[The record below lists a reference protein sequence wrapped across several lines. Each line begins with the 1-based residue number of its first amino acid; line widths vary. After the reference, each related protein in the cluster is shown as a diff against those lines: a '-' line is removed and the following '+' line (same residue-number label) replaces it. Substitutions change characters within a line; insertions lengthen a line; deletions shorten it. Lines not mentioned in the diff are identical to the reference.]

1 MTKHTQGPWR
11 IQGENKDTV
20 TFDAFGSCAQLCG
33 RNLQSNA
40 TLIAAAPDLLE
51 ALIALEKKAVEMRKL
66 IDPKTWAE
74 LESMATT
81 EIINAREAIAKAEGR
96 SNE

>member
-1 MTKHTQGPWR
+1 MTQHTQGPWR

-51 ALIALEKKAVEMRKL
+51 ALKNLKGWFDYAKEYGADAYPIN
-66 IDPKTWAE
+66 
-74 LESMATT
+74 ESYLTQATT
-81 EIINAREAIAKAEGR
+81 AIAKAEGR
-96 SNE
+96 